1 MAERQTRVE
10 PAPGL
15 GDEAAHHA
23 AYLDFL
29 RLTCLEKCRSLT
41 AEELTRARLPTG
53 WTPLEL
59 LHHLAHMERRWFTWG
74 FQGEPVHDPWGDSGG
89 DGDRPWSVPDGVGLA
104 EVADLLHA
112 QAARTRAVLASHD
125 LGEPA
130 SRGGRFA
137 GLGAGDPL
145 PDLRW
150 ICFHVLQEYAR
161 HAGHL
166 DVAVEVAGGPVGE

>member
-1 MAERQTRVE
+1 MAEREHRVE
-10 PAPGL
+10 LGPGP
-15 GDEAAHHA
+15 GGEAAHHA
-23 AYLDFL
+23 AYLDYY
-29 RLTCLEKCRSLT
+29 RATCLEKCRSL
-41 AEELTRARLPTG
+41 AAAELTRARLPSG

-74 FQGEPVHDPWGDSGG
+74 FLGEPVDDPWGDSGG
-89 DGDRPWSVPDGVGLA
+89 AGDLPWSVPEGVGLA
-104 EVADLLHA
+104 EVAAMLHE

-137 GLGAGDPL
+137 GLAVDEPL

-166 DVAVEVAGGPVGE
+166 DVAVEIAGGPVGE